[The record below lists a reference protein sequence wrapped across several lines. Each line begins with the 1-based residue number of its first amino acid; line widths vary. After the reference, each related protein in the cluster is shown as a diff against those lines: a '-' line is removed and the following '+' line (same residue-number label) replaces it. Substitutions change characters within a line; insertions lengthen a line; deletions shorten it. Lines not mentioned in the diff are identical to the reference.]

1 MSSNFVKPDMVEGYV
16 DLEYFEL
23 PILIW
28 NLMLAVCI
36 VCKYEANFRELQRMS
51 GIAHCSRQFVGGA
64 GKAGRGIILLA
75 VNAFVIFS
83 VTRKGPEEL
92 SLPGTLIA
100 THWNHWS
107 TSSGALMKSTI
118 WSQKSPNFACNSQ
131 FFYPEV

>member
-1 MSSNFVKPDMVEGYV
+1 MVEGYV

-51 GIAHCSRQFVGGA
+51 GIAQCSRQFVGGA

-75 VNAFVIFS
+75 VNAFVISS
-83 VTRKGPEEL
+83 VTRKGVE
-92 SLPGTLIA
+92 SARDVDG
-100 THWNHWS
+100 H
-107 TSSGALMKSTI
+107 ALEPLEHIMQLAGSKMTNI
-118 WSQKSPNFACNSQ
+118 CICRLL
-131 FFYPEV
+131 